1 MNLNRLINM
10 VTNQVIRRV
19 VNVAIDRGINFV
31 SRKSVKPA
39 EPVTHQAV
47 EHDVTTPAELARD
60 AQLRTAADQAAKTA
74 RMARRLGR

>member
-31 SRKSVKPA
+31 SRKSVKPP
-39 EPVTHQAV
+39 EPIGSRAV
-47 EHDVTTPAELARD
+47 DQDATTPAELAQD
-60 AQLRTAADQAAKTA
+60 AQLRTMADQAAKTA
-74 RMARRLGR
+74 RMTRRLGR